1 MHCMPCIRKTNTR
14 TIPGVCM
21 SLGVC
26 RLCRESGTV
35 VYKEHDKHNGSV
47 CYSVSD
53 RDYIFN
59 YTVTGHGPTR
69 SDPLAQADTELCCI
83 EEDRA
88 GGGVLAEADWGKHGI
103 TLDIINDEDLLEKAV
118 NCASESE
125 ESYRQAAEED
135 RADARRDDR
144 LTDKDARDFI

>member
-1 MHCMPCIRKTNTR
+1 MLCMPCIRKSGIK

-35 VYKEHDKHNGSV
+35 VYREHEKHNGSV
-47 CYSVSD
+47 GHSVGDKDFIFHYHVSGSGPSS
-53 RDYIFN
+53 RDPF
-59 YTVTGHGPTR
+59 
-69 SDPLAQADTELCCI
+69 AQPDVELCCI

-103 TLDIINDEDLLEKAV
+103 TLDIINDDDLMERAV
-118 NCASESE
+118 IEADERA
-125 ESYRQAAEED
+125 ESYRQAALED
-135 RADARRDDR
+135 RADAKRDEQR
-144 LTDKDARDFI
+144 EPLE